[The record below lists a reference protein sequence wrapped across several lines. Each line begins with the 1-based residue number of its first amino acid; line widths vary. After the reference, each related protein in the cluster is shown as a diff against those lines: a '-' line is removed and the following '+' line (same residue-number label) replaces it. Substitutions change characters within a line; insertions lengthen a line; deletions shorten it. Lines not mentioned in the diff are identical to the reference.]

1 MNKLFIGSLLLMSVA
16 FFFIG
21 CQNKSVE
28 VDILVGTYGQE
39 IYRYAFDEKTLEFKL
54 KESVEAHNASY
65 AISDDGNIYAVSE
78 TGAESGAYSFR
89 MDGVT
94 VMTADKRQT
103 GDDPCFIMEH
113 DGKVFTADYSGGS
126 ITVFPVSGGVLGES
140 CQKIESRGR
149 GPVSGRQDAPHFHQ
163 VRMLPRSTWLL
174 ASDPGA
180 DVIRVLHNEDGLLT
194 HISDIACPS
203 GSGPRHMEFSKDGKM
218 LYCIAELSGEVLAY
232 SVAAVDGCPQF
243 TLIQRI
249 LADEV
254 NAGGSADIHIHPS
267 GKYLYTSH
275 RLDNDGIS
283 VFEIQPDGTLV
294 KVSYARTG
302 RHPRNFMITP
312 EGSHLLVA
320 CMNDRLVQVFKI
332 NQDGTL
338 SITPSVLT
346 FEEDRPS
353 SLLAY

>member
-16 FFFIG
+16 FFFIE

-39 IYRYAFDEKTLEFKL
+39 IYRYVFDEKTLEFKL

-65 AISDDGNIYAVSE
+65 AISADGNIYAVSE

-89 MDGVT
+89 IDDET
-94 VMTADKRQT
+94 VLTADKRQT

-140 CQKIESRGR
+140 CQKIEFSGR
-149 GPVSGRQDAPHFHQ
+149 GPVSGRQDSPHIHQ
-163 VRMLPRSTWLL
+163 VRMLPHSNWLL
-174 ASDPGA
+174 ASDLGA

-203 GSGPRHMEFSKDGKM
+203 GSGPRHMEFSKDGNM

-283 VFEIQPDGTLV
+283 VFEIQPDGTLI